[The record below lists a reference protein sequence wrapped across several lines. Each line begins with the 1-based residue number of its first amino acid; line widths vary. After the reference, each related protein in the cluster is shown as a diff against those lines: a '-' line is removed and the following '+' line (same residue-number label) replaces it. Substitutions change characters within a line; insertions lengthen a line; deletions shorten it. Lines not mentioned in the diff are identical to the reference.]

1 MTVFCKPVDNAA
13 STLEAA
19 RSLGES
25 TITLAAG
32 SGDRFGTPTAS
43 DPIRV
48 TLVRATALDFA
59 GRITDP
65 DRLAVFRCT
74 ERSGDTLSGLTLES
88 GTDQFFHRRYWR
100 SRSSRQRHWTT
111 FTIRIR
117 SRNRHPRR
125 DGLRGHRRR
134 GHRRHRRNPGR
145 N

>member
-25 TITLAAG
+25 TITLASG
-32 SGDRFGTPTAS
+32 SGGRFGTPS
-43 DPIRV
+43 DSEPIRV

-59 GRITDP
+59 GRIIDP

-88 GTDQFFHRRYWR
+88 GTDQDF
-100 SRSSRQRHWTT
+100 SIGD
-111 FTIRIR
+111 TIAAFVTSQALEDIHD
-117 SRNRHPRR
+117 SVSDLETAN
-125 DGLRGHRRR
+125 
-134 GHRRHRRNPGR
+134 RRNPGR